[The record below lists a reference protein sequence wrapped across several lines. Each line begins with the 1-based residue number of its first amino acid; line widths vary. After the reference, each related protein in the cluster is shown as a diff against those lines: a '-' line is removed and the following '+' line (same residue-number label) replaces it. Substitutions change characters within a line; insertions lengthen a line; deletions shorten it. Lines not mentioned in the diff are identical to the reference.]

1 MVAYKMYV
9 GINYDTNEKLIE
21 CNPEDVVSIVT
32 IMQNLLLDEKDAK
45 KFLFNIE
52 VVEGELNGTANMV
65 GRDKSG

>member
-9 GINYDTNEKLIE
+9 GINYPSGEKTLE
-21 CNPEDVVSIVT
+21 CNPEDIVSLVT
-32 IMQNLLLDEKDAK
+32 IIQNFLLDEKNAE

-52 VVEGELNGTANMV
+52 VIEGEVNGTTHMV